1 MVLTQFAILRKN
13 KKEDEMNIYENAKL
27 DTLIKLDFNES
38 WYLSGGIGT
47 GKTHNAYAYYL
58 ETNKKTKEIKLENEA
73 KFIFKNYDW
82 IVFYNFA
89 TLCDELRNTQ
99 FESFNGIE
107 KSRTEKEEAIIKTK
121 YLILDDLGSE
131 KRSDYSD
138 DFLIRLVEFRYS
150 NDLYTGF
157 TSNISIGKLPY
168 DARIV
173 SRIAGI
179 VSDNKFCITG
189 KDRRIK

>member
-1 MVLTQFAILRKN
+1 
-13 KKEDEMNIYENAKL
+13 MNIYENAKL
-27 DTLIKLDFNES
+27 DHSIKLDFDKS
-38 WYLSGGIGT
+38 WYLLGKVGT

-179 VSDNKFCITG
+179 VSDNKFEILG